1 MFERTRLITKIAA
14 SLPRVM
20 RHKPDSPYTMADVL
34 EAKAAE
40 YGDHPFVLFEDRRVS
55 YREMNEDANRV
66 ADWAYALGLRR
77 GDVVALLMENRPE
90 YLSRWMGL
98 GKLGVVTAL
107 INTNVTGQVLRQA
120 LATSTANHLILG
132 AECIDKF
139 TTTASDLEQPL
150 ELWVD
155 REPGTAASN
164 IEPPLSIHE
173 LNPDL
178 ERRSI
183 ENPDPS
189 VREGLVM
196 RDDLLYL
203 YTSGTTGNPKAAR
216 LSHLRFVAGG
226 DGTAVILD
234 FTPEDVHYCALPLY
248 HGAGGIGVVASTL
261 FAGATMALRRR
272 FSASQFWDDIRKYD
286 VSAFQYIGEF
296 CRYLVNQPPD
306 PRDKDHRVRIAIGN
320 GLRADIWEEFRD
332 RFGIPKILEFYGA
345 TEGNAGFMN
354 FENKVGS
361 VGRFP
366 SKLIQRAIPTTKL
379 IRYDVETD
387 TNPRGADGFCI
398 ECGEDEAGE
407 LIGRIRR
414 TDGGIGSFEG
424 YTSKQA
430 TEKKILRDVFKEG
443 DAYFRSGD
451 LLKRDAE
458 WFFYFVDRI
467 GDTFRWKGEN
477 VSTQEVAEVLSG
489 FPGLEMVNVFG
500 TQVPGTDGRA
510 GMVAFVL
517 PEGQLDGAA
526 FHTFVT
532 SALPSYATPLFA
544 RVVSEPDV
552 TGTFKLKK
560 VALQE
565 EGWDLDRVHDQLFF
579 RDDTAGAY
587 VPLTRDIVADI
598 QSGNLRL

>member
-1 MFERTRLITKIAA
+1 MFERTRLIAKIAA
-14 SLPRVM
+14 SMPRVL
-20 RHKPDSPYTMADVL
+20 RHKPDSTYTMADVL
-34 EAKAAE
+34 EEKAAA

-55 YREMNEDANRV
+55 YRDMNEQANQV
-66 ADWAYALGLRR
+66 AHWAFELGLRR

-98 GKLGVVTAL
+98 GKLGVTTAL
-107 INTNVTGQVLRQA
+107 INTHVTGQALHHA
-120 LATSTANHLILG
+120 LATATANHLILG
-132 AECIDKF
+132 AECIDNF
-139 TTTASDLEQPL
+139 ATTADDLDRPL
-150 ELWVD
+150 EVWLD

-164 IEPPLSIHE
+164 IEPVLDGHE

-178 ERRSI
+178 DIRSV
-183 ENPDPS
+183 ENPDPA

-196 RDDLLYL
+196 GDDLLYL

-216 LSHLRFVAGG
+216 FSHLRFVAGG
-226 DGTAVILD
+226 DGVGAVLD
-234 FTPEDVHYCALPLY
+234 LKPGDVHYCALPLY
-248 HGAGGIGVVASTL
+248 HGAGGIGVVSSTL
-261 FAGATMALRRR
+261 FSGAAMALRRR
-272 FSASQFWDDIRKYD
+272 FSATHFWEDIRKYD

-332 RFGIPKILEFYGA
+332 RFGIPNILEFYGA
-345 TEGNAGFMN
+345 TEGNTGFMN

-366 SKLIQRAIPTTKL
+366 VKWIQRATKTGRL
-379 IRYDVETD
+379 IRYDVESD
-387 TNPRGADGFCI
+387 THPRGTDGFCI
-398 ECGEDEAGE
+398 ECGEDEVGE
-407 LIGRIRR
+407 LVGLIRK
-414 TDGGIGSFEG
+414 TDGSVGSFDG
-424 YTSKQA
+424 YTSKEA
-430 TEKKILRDVFKEG
+430 TEKKVLRGVFKQD

-451 LLKRDAE
+451 LLKRDAD

-489 FPGLEMVNVFG
+489 YQGIEMVNVFG
-500 TQVPGTDGRA
+500 AEVPGTDGRA

-517 PEGQLDGAA
+517 PEGRLDGAA
-526 FHTFVT
+526 FYSFVT

-560 VALQE
+560 VTLQE
-565 EGWDLDRVHDQLFF
+565 EGWDLDRVDDELYF
-579 RDDTAGAY
+579 RDDTAAAY
-587 VPLTRDIVADI
+587 VPLTPGIVTDIE
-598 QSGNLRL
+598 SGNLRF

>member
-1 MFERTRLITKIAA
+1 MFERTRLITKMAV

-40 YGDHPFVLFEDRRVS
+40 YGDRPFVLFEDRRVS
-55 YREMNEDANRV
+55 YREINEEANRV
-66 ADWAYALGLRR
+66 AHWAYELGLRR

-98 GKLGVVTAL
+98 GKLGVTTAL
-107 INTNVTGQVLRQA
+107 INTNVTGQALRHA
-120 LATSTANHLILG
+120 LTTSTANHLVLG
-132 AECIDKF
+132 AECIDNF
-139 TTTASDLEQPL
+139 ATTSDDLDRPL
-150 ELWVD
+150 DVWVD

-164 IEPPLSIHE
+164 IEPALDTHE

-178 ERRSI
+178 EPRPI
-183 ENPDPS
+183 ENPNPS

-196 RDDLLYL
+196 GDDLLYL

-216 LSHLRFVAGG
+216 FSHLRFVAGG
-226 DGTAVILD
+226 DGVGVVLD
-234 FTPEDVHYCALPLY
+234 LKPGDVHYCALPLY

-261 FAGATMALRRR
+261 FSGAAMALRRR
-272 FSASQFWDDIRKYD
+272 FSASHFWEDIRKYD

-296 CRYLVNQPPD
+296 CRYLVSQPPD
-306 PRDKDHRVRIAIGN
+306 PRDRDHRVRIAIGN

-345 TEGNAGFMN
+345 TEGNTGFMN

-366 SKLIQRAIPTTKL
+366 SKWIQRAIPTAKL
-379 IRYDVETD
+379 IRYDVESD
-387 TNPRGADGFCI
+387 THPRGADGLCI
-398 ECGEDEAGE
+398 ECGADEAGE
-407 LIGRIRR
+407 LVGLIRN
-414 TDGGIGSFEG
+414 TDGSVGSFDG
-424 YTSKQA
+424 YTSREA
-430 TEKKILRDVFKEG
+430 TEKKILRGVFKDG

-451 LLKRDAE
+451 LLKRDDD

-489 FPGLEMVNVFG
+489 YPGIEMVNVFG
-500 TQVPGTDGRA
+500 AEVIGADGRA
-510 GMVAFVL
+510 GMAAFVL
-517 PEGQLDGAA
+517 PEGRLDGTA
-526 FHTFVT
+526 FYAFVT
-532 SALPSYATPLFA
+532 SALPSYAAPLFA

-560 VALQE
+560 VTLQE
-565 EGWDLDRVHDQLFF
+565 EGWDLDRVDDELYF
-579 RDDTAGAY
+579 RDATAAAY
-587 VPLTRDIVADI
+587 VRLTRDIVADI
-598 QSGNLRL
+598 ESGKLRL